1 MTIHTKNKY
10 GSYSVT
16 DEKHI
21 YKLVADVDLNKGA
34 GGDYIYLY
42 YTKDSRAG
50 DPLLELYGTESV
62 VDHTDS
68 VYQHQTVRRLWDFEY
83 SNLNAGTTAFTD
95 DLYLVMKRAGS
106 NGKYISDV
114 MVVYG
119 WSESGA
125 KEKLREAGYLE
136 YVDKDLNDGTGS
148 SQWIYL
154 GYKRTDDPD
163 QAIRNL
169 LVYRVSQPETWTH
182 NGNQYTLVSDV
193 NLNRHCHAF
202 SDDLFLY
209 YTRDAAAG
217 DPITALYVSETP
229 VEYKKDEL
237 GYHKT
242 VQGGAGFKTTYIDLN
257 RTAGGDYIYL
267 VMVSEPVGQNR
278 QSTITASMFGN
289 GSWIAIAVLTF
300 GLMSCVVVAV
310 VHNKRKNN
318 NENTKE
324 TTQKEEG

>member
-1 MTIHTKNKY
+1 M
-10 GSYSVT
+10 
-16 DEKHI
+16 
-21 YKLVADVDLNKGA
+21 
-34 GGDYIYLY
+34 
-42 YTKDSRAG
+42 RG
-50 DPLLELYGTESV
+50 DPEGTAAA
-62 VDHTDS
+62 
-68 VYQHQTVRRLWDFEY
+68 VY
-83 SNLNAGTTAFTD
+83 
-95 DLYLVMKRAGS
+95 
-106 NGKYISDV
+106 
-114 MVVYG
+114 
-119 WSESGA
+119 
-125 KEKLREAGYLE
+125 
-136 YVDKDLNDGTGS
+136 
-148 SQWIYL
+148 
-154 GYKRTDDPD
+154 
-163 QAIRNL
+163 
-169 LVYRVSQPETWTH
+169 
-182 NGNQYTLVSDV
+182 
-193 NLNRHCHAF
+193 CHAF

-310 VHNKRKNN
+310 VYNKRKNN
-318 NENTKE
+318 IKTTKE